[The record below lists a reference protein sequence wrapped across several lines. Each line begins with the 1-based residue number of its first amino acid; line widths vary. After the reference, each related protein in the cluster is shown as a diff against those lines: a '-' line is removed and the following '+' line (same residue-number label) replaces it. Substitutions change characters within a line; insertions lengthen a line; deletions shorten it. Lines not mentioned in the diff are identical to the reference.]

1 MLRYRHT
8 QSHPVYWPAFAD
20 ILTVVIVIL
29 MCTLAIHRD
38 GDSLPGG
45 QKSAPGNHTTEI
57 HTKLVDAPAASVTE
71 FRSDILHRKS
81 ACVTKYLQARLGT
94 LSVRSGP
101 EIRICTFSANDAQ
114 TCRQSLN
121 DVTSALS
128 KTTLDQLEMN
138 AGVDVATV
146 FVRVR
151 TGLNS
156 PATTV
161 AKSLLND
168 AHEALRLHFDQ
179 SWSSHLGNQH
189 YEEEGDLSRNSD
201 LALAI
206 VTRLRKQDVD
216 FIRDRW
222 DKQDWAALEKQRELA
237 SECGDK

>member
-20 ILTVVIVIL
+20 ILTVVVVML

-38 GDSLPGG
+38 GDSPREA
-45 QKSAPGNHTTEI
+45 QKSAPGNHTTET
-57 HTKLVDAPAASVTE
+57 HTKLVDAPAASVQE

-81 ACVTKYLQARLGT
+81 VCMTKYLQARLGT
-94 LSVRSGP
+94 VPVRSGP
-101 EIRICTFSANDAQ
+101 EIRICTFSADDAE

-121 DVTSALS
+121 DITSALS

-138 AGVDVATV
+138 AGVGVSTI

-156 PATTV
+156 TATTV

-168 AHEALRLHFDQ
+168 AHEAVRLHFDQ
-179 SWSSHLGNQH
+179 SWSLHLGNQH
-189 YEEEGDLSRNSD
+189 YEEEGDSSRNSD

-206 VTRLRKQDVD
+206 VTTLRKQEVD
-216 FIRDRW
+216 LIRDRW
-222 DKQDWAALEKQRELA
+222 DEQDWAALETQRELA